1 LVMGTRAGHPERD
14 DRRHSAPGV
23 ESAAQTPPPPP
34 QDQPGPDLLGE
45 TKADL
50 ELVPTEDGASGSPD
64 GSRGR
69 GGRDESG
76 ESAADIDLTEVY
88 DRPEKTEDASLKR
101 YDPEAGKMGLA
112 VKIRA
117 VRQQVN
123 TPFGRLVLA
132 LAVNLASA
140 CLVIYTIAFPIWPLI
155 VAAAIVVPAC
165 GWLLWVRYQQWLGYK
180 RYMYRL
186 LETLGEDVSDWNM
199 EQTYRA
205 PKVKRAKR

>member
-1 LVMGTRAGHPERD
+1 MGNRAGHPERD
-14 DRRHSAPGV
+14 DRRDSAPGP
-23 ESAAQTPPPPP
+23 ELAAQTPPPPP
-34 QDQPGPDLLGE
+34 PDQPGPPPDLLGE

-50 ELVPTEDGASGSPD
+50 ELVPEDSASGSSAGRRD
-64 GSRGR
+64 GA
-69 GGRDESG
+69 GG
-76 ESAADIDLTEVY
+76 SAADIDLTEVY

-132 LAVNLASA
+132 LVLNLVSA
-140 CLVIYTIAFPIWPLI
+140 CLVIYTVAFPIWPLI

-205 PKVKRAKR
+205 PRVRRAKR

>member
-1 LVMGTRAGHPERD
+1 MGTRAGHPDRD
-14 DRRHSAPGV
+14 DRRDSAPGS
-23 ESAAQTPPPPP
+23 ELTAQTPPPPP
-34 QDQPGPDLLGE
+34 ADQPGPDLLGE

-50 ELVPTEDGASGSPD
+50 ELVPPSEDSGSPA

-69 GGRDESG
+69 DEAGG
-76 ESAADIDLTEVY
+76 SAAEIDLTEVY

-101 YDPEAGKMGLA
+101 FDPEAGKMGLA

-132 LAVNLASA
+132 LVLNLASA

>member
-1 LVMGTRAGHPERD
+1 MMGTPGDSGFGSRGPGD
-14 DRRHSAPGV
+14 SRRRNGRHNGP
-23 ESAAQTPPPPP
+23 AAQTPTPTNT
-34 QDQPGPDLLGE
+34 PDPDALGE
-45 TKADL
+45 TKVDL
-50 ELVPTEDGASGSPD
+50 EAQAED
-64 GSRGR
+64 
-69 GGRDESG
+69 
-76 ESAADIDLTEVY
+76 SAAGGSAAAGSAAGDSALDIDLEQVY
-88 DRPEKTEDASLKR
+88 DRPQRTDDASLKR
-101 YDPEAGKMGLA
+101 FDPEAGKMGLA

-132 LAVNLASA
+132 LVLNLASA